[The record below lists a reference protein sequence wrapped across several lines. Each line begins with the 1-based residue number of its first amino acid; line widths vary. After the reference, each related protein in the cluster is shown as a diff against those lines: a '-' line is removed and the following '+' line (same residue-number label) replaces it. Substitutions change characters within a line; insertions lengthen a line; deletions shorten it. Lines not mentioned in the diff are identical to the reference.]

1 LKKEDGTEVN
11 VENLPAKT
19 VIRVESENQRRKRLA
34 EEQAKEK
41 ESATPPQ
48 HPGTPTIPYTL
59 ASDNPDHAPLP
70 PPAPSQAP
78 DSIGGLKYRLTSSPT
93 LIPGM
98 PNIRPPS
105 IRMES
110 EEQRK
115 KRLEEEDI
123 KRMESAR
130 IEAYKKTS
138 EWRKR
143 KEAERKVKEAEER
156 KRQEEEEEKEK
167 ERIHKEE
174 EAQGFTLKEKLPL
187 CKEIEE
193 REAQRVREEE

>member
-1 LKKEDGTEVN
+1 LKKDGTEVN
-11 VENLPAKT
+11 LENLPAKT

-78 DSIGGLKYRLTSSPT
+78 DSIRGLKILPT
-93 LIPGM
+93 LKPGT

-138 EWRKR
+138 EWGKR

-167 ERIHKEE
+167 ERIRKEE
-174 EAQGFTLKEKLPL
+174 EAQGFTL
-187 CKEIEE
+187 
-193 REAQRVREEE
+193 